1 MATTSWAAERRCV
14 DFFAPRLW
22 EMCQGV
28 GGRNGKSGME
38 FVSGFAVGAVVLG
51 FAWLRSS
58 AICAAVVRFF
68 GLQDRDPKGAG

>member
-1 MATTSWAAERRCV
+1 MR
-14 DFFAPRLW
+14 
-22 EMCQGV
+22 QGV

-38 FVSGFAVGAVVLG
+38 FVSGFAVGAVVLA

-68 GLQDRDPKGAG
+68 GLQDRDA